1 MENQHRAI
9 NGYRDLT
16 LNEINLMNDIKE
28 HGRKLGDLIS
38 MLKSNNGLD
47 QRWISIGQTDLQKGI
62 MALVRAVAK
71 PDSF

>member
-16 LNEINLMNDIKE
+16 QNEINLMNDIKE
-28 HGRKLGDLIS
+28 HGIKLGDLIS
-38 MLKSNNGLD
+38 LLKSNNGLD